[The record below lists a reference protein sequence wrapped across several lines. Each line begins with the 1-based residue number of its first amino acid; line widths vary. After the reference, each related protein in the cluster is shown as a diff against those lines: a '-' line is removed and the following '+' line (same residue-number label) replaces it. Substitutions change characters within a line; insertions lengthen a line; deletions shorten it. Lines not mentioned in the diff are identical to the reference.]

1 MRYEILGGELY
12 VTPGPSPLHQRV
24 SKRRELEDHFETRAL
39 GEVFNAQIDIIFGCH
54 DVIS

>member
-1 MRYEILGGELY
+1 M
-12 VTPGPSPLHQRV
+12 
-24 SKRRELEDHFETRAL
+24 RRELEDHFETRAL